1 MEPGVV
7 ILWVVTGFSAFFVGL
22 MIVCLFIVHTMMALT
37 NYRTLDGMKTGR
49 MCPMPFVSTN
59 NDPEFVKDHLFSS
72 TCTIADRFKISN
84 KSLEITGFC
93 GFFRLGDRYKM
104 IFSPRRCPRSQISS
118 N

>member
-49 MCPMPFVSTN
+49 MCPMPFVSTS
-59 NDPEFVKDHLFSS
+59 NDPEFVK
-72 TCTIADRFKISN
+72 IS
-84 KSLEITGFC
+84 LI
-93 GFFRLGDRYKM
+93 
-104 IFSPRRCPRSQISS
+104 
-118 N
+118 